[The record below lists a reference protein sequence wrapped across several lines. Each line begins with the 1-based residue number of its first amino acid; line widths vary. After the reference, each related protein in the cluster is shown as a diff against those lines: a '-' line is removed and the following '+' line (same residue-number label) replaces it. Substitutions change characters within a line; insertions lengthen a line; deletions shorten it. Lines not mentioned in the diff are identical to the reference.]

1 MPDIPGLMQYQLGT
15 ESTWGTEVAP
25 TAKLGLI
32 DDVEIQPEVEGT
44 IIKEKRGSL
53 APGFVA
59 ALNKAGGSAKVS
71 GVMTYEDTP
80 YWFDSLAGQATP
92 SGAGPY
98 VYAHNGVLGTVPT
111 RRKLTL
117 VKGQGTDVHS
127 LLGGIVNEMTIKVES
142 GKEATFEASLIGK
155 KTVSDSL
162 AALSDRTLN
171 PVLATHFA
179 LYIDAVG
186 GTIGTTAIT
195 NIAWFAYELKLST
208 KAETYFS
215 IGNLNP
221 FNYREDNWDV
231 TLNMTL
237 ELASTSKA
245 YVDSIIGST
254 LLQHQIRAK
263 ATDSTRIMQLDT
275 AVAYLKAP
283 KLYADNDGVVTVE
296 LEGTGIYNAALANY
310 FKSSITNGVASLV

>member
-1 MPDIPGLMQYQLGT
+1 MPDIPGLMQYQIGT
-15 ESTWGTEVAP
+15 EVTWGTEVAP

-32 DDVEIQPEVEGT
+32 DDVEITPEVEGV
-44 IIKEKRGSL
+44 IFKEKRGSL

-59 ALNKAGGSAKVS
+59 GLNKAGGSAKVS
-71 GVMTYEDTP
+71 GIISYEDIP
-80 YWFDSLAGQATP
+80 YWLDSLAGQATP

-98 VYAHNGVLGTVPT
+98 VYAHNGTLGTVPT

-117 VKGQGTDVHS
+117 AKGQGSDVHS
-127 LLGGIVNEMTIKVES
+127 LLGGIVKEISFKVES
-142 GKEATFEASLIGK
+142 GKEATFEASLVGK
-155 KTVSDSL
+155 KVVSDSL

-171 PVLATHFA
+171 PVLASQFA

-195 NIAWFAYELKLST
+195 NIAWFSYELKLST
-208 KAETYFS
+208 KAEAYFS

-237 ELASTSKA
+237 ELAASSKA
-245 YVDSIIGST
+245 YIDSIIGTS

-263 ATDSTRIMQLDT
+263 ATDTTRILQLDA

-283 KLYADNDGVVTVE
+283 KLYSDSDGVVTVE
-296 LEGTGIYNAALANY
+296 LEGSGIYNSALGNY
-310 FKSSITNGVASLV
+310 FKSSVTNGVASLV